1 MNKTVNEILDELGA
15 ALKTSKG
22 TKATTCNIFDGL
34 RVRYDER
41 SSITPKQADWL
52 VDQLKHKGMAIP
64 TDLKPIIEIPGI
76 PAQKE
81 AYDRVL
87 AKLPT
92 GPDINDVAIEKILD
106 KGKIVQDIFEDPSS
120 AKDNIYKQLD
130 KMRKNMLAITEQ
142 LERL

>member
-52 VDQLKHKGMAIP
+52 VDQLRHKGMAIP

-87 AKLPT
+87 AKIPA
-92 GPDINDVAIEKILD
+92 GPDINDVAVEKILGG
-106 KGKIVQDIFEDPSS
+106 GKIIQDFEDHGS

-130 KMRKNMLAITEQ
+130 KMRKNMLEITEQ